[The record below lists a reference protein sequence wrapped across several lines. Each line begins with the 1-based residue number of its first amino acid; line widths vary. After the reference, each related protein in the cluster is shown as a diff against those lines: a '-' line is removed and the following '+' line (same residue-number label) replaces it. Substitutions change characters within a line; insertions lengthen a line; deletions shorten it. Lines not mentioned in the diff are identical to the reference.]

1 MKKRREGSATQAM
14 KKSRRGLIFFSSA
27 MLSPAARAVREL
39 VAKMPPLPVPP
50 TVRECADQGL
60 LPYGL
65 SPIRTAMSPRHMLE
79 LVERYP
85 GLYRHADDKPVSSC
99 EPFASEGFAVGDGWF
114 RIIDRLS
121 AKLAVDPNLVVSQ
134 LKQKNGL
141 LRVYF
146 DLGELASRKIEAM
159 TDAALREA
167 CEESRRICEVCG
179 VRGVYRERG
188 ERIGVLCEPCSWLG
202 DMELACQFLTDI
214 GKEWASATR
223 AQREILPDAGA
234 RHVSHLGEAAGHQ
247 SPRRRA
253 KFPAIDWK
261 RLDGFRPIYVND
273 RLNQFSPKE
282 LRKYIRDEVPL
293 IKKALQ

>member
-1 MKKRREGSATQAM
+1 MKKRREAM
-14 KKSRRGLIFFSSA
+14 KKSRRGPIFFSSS
-27 MLSPAARAVREL
+27 MLSPTARAVREL

-50 TVRECADQGL
+50 TVRECAAQGL

-65 SPIRTAMSPRHMLE
+65 PPSRTAMSPRHTLE

-85 GLYRHADDKPVSSC
+85 GVYRHADEKPVSSC
-99 EPFASEGFAVGDGWF
+99 EPLGTEGFAVGNGWF

-121 AKLAVDPNLVVSQ
+121 AKLAEDPNLVVSQ

-146 DLGELASRKIEAM
+146 DVGEPASRKIEAM

-167 CEESRRICEVCG
+167 CEKSRSICEVCG
-179 VRGVYRERG
+179 VRGVYEERG
-188 ERIGVLCEPCSWLG
+188 ERIGVLCEPCNWIN
-202 DMELACQFLTDI
+202 DIEIACRRLTEI
-214 GKEWASATR
+214 GKKWTSATR
-223 AQREILPDAGA
+223 AQREILLDAGR
-234 RHVSHLGEAAGHQ
+234 RHVQHLGEAASHQ

-253 KFPAIDWK
+253 KLPGIDWK
-261 RLDGFRPIYVND
+261 RLDGFRPIYVNN
-273 RLNQFSPKE
+273 RLNQFGPKE

-293 IKKALQ
+293 IKETLR